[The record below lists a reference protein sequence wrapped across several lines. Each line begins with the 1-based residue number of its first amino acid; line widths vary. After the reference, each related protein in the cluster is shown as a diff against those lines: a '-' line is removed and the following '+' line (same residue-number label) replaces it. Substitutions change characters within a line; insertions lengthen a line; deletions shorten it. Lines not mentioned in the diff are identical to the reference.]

1 MVDPI
6 WSWWLTAFAVTAIW
20 VGPHH
25 RWGWIVGA
33 IGQGL
38 WFVYGIHS
46 HQHGFVVSALLLAA
60 GYIRNFVSAGKKHGR
75 LKRVR
80 SSSSRSGIVRAGLAR
95 AQRKQP
101 QPRNP
106 RASLWSS
113 LRFRP
118 MLLLLSVLLVA

>member
-20 VGPHH
+20 VGPRH

-38 WFVYGIHS
+38 WFAYGVHS

-60 GYIRNFVSAGKKHGR
+60 GYVRNFVSAGKKRGR

-80 SSSSRSGIVRAGLAR
+80 SSSSRSGIAR
-95 AQRKQP
+95 MR
-101 QPRNP
+101 
-106 RASLWSS
+106 
-113 LRFRP
+113 
-118 MLLLLSVLLVA
+118 LV

>member
-38 WFVYGIHS
+38 WFVYGIQS
-46 HQHGFVVSALLLAA
+46 QQHGFVVSALLLAA
-60 GYIRNFVSAGKKHGR
+60 GYIRNFVSAGKKQGQ

-80 SSSSRSGIVRAGLAR
+80 SSSSRSEIVRAGLAR

-101 QPRNP
+101 HPRNP
-106 RASLWSS
+106 RVSFRSF

-118 MLLLLSVLLVA
+118 LLLLLPLLLVA

>member
-20 VGPHH
+20 VGPRN

-46 HQHGFVVSALLLAA
+46 QQHGFVLSALLLAA
-60 GYIRNFVSAGKKHGR
+60 GYVQNFVSAGRKRGR
-75 LKRVR
+75 FKRVR
-80 SSSSRSGIVRAGLAR
+80 ASSSRSGIVRLGLAR
-95 AQRKQP
+95 ARG
-101 QPRNP
+101 R
-106 RASLWSS
+106 LGG
-113 LRFRP
+113 RP
-118 MLLLLSVLLVA
+118 